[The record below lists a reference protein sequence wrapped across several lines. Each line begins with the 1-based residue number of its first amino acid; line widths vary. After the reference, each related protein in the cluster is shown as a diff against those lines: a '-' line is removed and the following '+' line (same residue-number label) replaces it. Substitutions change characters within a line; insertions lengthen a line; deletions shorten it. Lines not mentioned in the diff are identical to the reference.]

1 MPAFDASAIL
11 TRVEEVLCEGAGQHH
26 LVAPGT
32 YARGLSEMMTANAQS
47 TRAIATPRIEV
58 SCSASGV
65 SPASPPVGGDKILFD
80 VTIDVRVIRAAGT
93 AKQVNDLLRR
103 DLKALALQDLARL
116 VPALEWPGN
125 LDATS
130 DGDPTGLVSRAL
142 QWSGRPAEHRFVGDA
157 AGSGRL
163 ETVFRFVGIAKTTLP
178 TPEFA
183 PQILTPPT
191 IQVLP

>member
-32 YARGLSEMMTANAQS
+32 YARGLSELMTSNAQS
-47 TRAIATPRIEV
+47 TRAIARPRIEV

-65 SPASPPVGGDKILFD
+65 NPASPPVGGDKMLLD
-80 VTIDVRVIRAAGT
+80 VVVDVRVIRAAGT
-93 AKQVNDLLRR
+93 PKQVNDLLRR
-103 DLKALALQDLARL
+103 DLKALALQDLAAI

-125 LDATS
+125 LAATE
-130 DGDPTGLVSRAL
+130 DGDPTSLASQAL
-142 QWSGRPAEHRFVGDA
+142 QWSGRPAEHRFVGGSVQDA
-157 AGSGRL
+157 RL
-163 ETVFRFVGIAKTTLP
+163 ETTFRFDGIATVTLP
-178 TPEFA
+178 LPQFP